1 LYVSSGIFCVRKGIG
16 TGMFFK
22 GREKNVFEG
31 GGLILFHSVED
42 AMSGE
47 RLLKTCGYETRLV
60 APPPELR
67 RGCDLALEI
76 TLVEKAGIERALGEN
91 QVSYIDVLPLKGHGE
106 LLQIVRLTDFGDAI
120 MVKAGNM
127 KLTFD
132 KHTGNIVNV
141 SGGGCPD
148 IPYLH
153 SQMLN
158 KRLDEAPRP
167 RDIGHTLCSLML
179 DRAYVESL
187 ELCKKGGQ

>member
-1 LYVSSGIFCVRKGIG
+1 
-16 TGMFFK
+16 MFFK
-22 GREKNVFEG
+22 DRGKNVFEG

-47 RLLKTCGYETRLV
+47 RLLKTFGYETRLV

-67 RGCDLALEI
+67 KGCDLALEI
-76 TLVEKAGIERALGEN
+76 NLVEKVGIERALGEN
-91 QVSYIDVLPLKGHGE
+91 RVTYIDILPLKGHGE
-106 LLQIVRLTDFGDAI
+106 LLRVVRLTDFGDAI

-132 KHTGNIVNV
+132 KHTGNVVNV

-187 ELCKKGGQ
+187 EIWKKGRQ